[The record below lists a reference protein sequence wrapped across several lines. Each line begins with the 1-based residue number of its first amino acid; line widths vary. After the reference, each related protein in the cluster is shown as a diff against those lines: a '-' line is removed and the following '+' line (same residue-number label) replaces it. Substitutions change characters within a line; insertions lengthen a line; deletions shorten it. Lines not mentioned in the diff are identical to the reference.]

1 MLEMFGEIREMV
13 MAGRNP
19 LDIREELN
27 VPDAWIQAVIK
38 FCRVL

>member
-1 MLEMFGEIREMV
+1 MLEIFGKIREMV

-27 VPDAWIQAVIK
+27 VPDDWIQAVIK
-38 FCRVL
+38 FSRVL

>member
-1 MLEMFGEIREMV
+1 MIEMFGEIREMIV
-13 MAGRNP
+13 AGRNP

-38 FCRVL
+38 IYRVL